1 MNNIIIIDSIVVIV
15 VMIETEQVENGSF
28 QNQTESPLGR
38 RLPRRAGR
46 QGPPHWEGL
55 KPRSTP
61 RGNPKAAGL
70 QRQSLFRARK
80 LELASI
86 ARRTASELSESAT
99 KELALAEYMQT
110 LMLGHSH

>member
-1 MNNIIIIDSIVVIV
+1 MNNIIIIDSVVVIV
-15 VMIETEQVENGSF
+15 VMIEIEQVEIGSF
-28 QNQTESPLGR
+28 QNQTESPLAR

-46 QGPPHWEGL
+46 QGPQLLEGL
-55 KPRSTP
+55 KP

-86 ARRTASELSESAT
+86 ARRTAIRKCNQRTCVSRVHADVHART
-99 KELALAEYMQT
+99 LALRMY
-110 LMLGHSH
+110 